1 MSRKGLGSL
10 LNGVEDEHKQPTTDN
25 VVIAEPVTQESPIVR
40 NIVALEGQSSYNK
53 VVTDITNLAGTLE
66 VNRALLQVATNEAR
80 NVIFNLDEAKNVLQD
95 YKDSIDEVESKIKN
109 ATTTASSFVINATL
123 DDTSITQLDTAHTK
137 MLEDVTGKWN
147 NFAAEQDKWVKDT
160 KNDFKSIFDN
170 GKGVWLS
177 DRTFWTC
184 LSVCSLL
191 LIFFAMTIMAN
202 FTAIHSGTLTFL
214 LCTFGLTISAVV
226 GIQYY
231 FSRKT

>member
-25 VVIAEPVTQESPIVR
+25 VVIAEPVTPESPVVR
-40 NIVALEGQSSYNK
+40 NIVTLEGHSAYNK

-66 VNRALLQVATNEAR
+66 VNRALLQNATNEAR

-95 YKDSIDEVESKIKN
+95 YKNSIEEVESKIKN
-109 ATTTASSFVINATL
+109 AATTASSFVINATL

-147 NFAAEQDKWVKDT
+147 SFATDQAKWVKDT

-184 LSVCSLL
+184 LSVFSLL
-191 LIFFAMTIMAN
+191 LVFFAMTIMAN

>member
-25 VVIAEPVTQESPIVR
+25 VVIAEPVTQESPVVR
-40 NIVALEGQSSYNK
+40 NIVALEGHSAYNK

-66 VNRALLQVATNEAR
+66 VNRALLQNATNEAR

-95 YKDSIDEVESKIKN
+95 YKNSIEEVESKIKN
-109 ATTTASSFVINATL
+109 ATTTASAFVINATL
-123 DDTSITQLDTAHTK
+123 DDTSITQLDIAHTK

-147 NFAAEQDKWVKDT
+147 SFATDQTKWVKDT
-160 KNDFKSIFDN
+160 KADFKSIFDN

-177 DRTFWTC
+177 DQTFWTC
-184 LSVCSLL
+184 LSVFSLL